1 MRRVLRVLIVDDHE
15 LVRLGLRTV
24 IEEEDG
30 MCVAGEASTGEE
42 ALAAIGT
49 TAPDVVLLDLR
60 MPGMGGV
67 DACRAI
73 VERDPRARVL
83 VLTSYDD
90 DEEVFGVL
98 EAGAAGY
105 LMKDADPATVLQA
118 IRAVAGGN
126 TVLDDAVAD
135 RVIHGSHVTNGRDD
149 AGLSP
154 REREILELMARGMTN
169 VQIAQALWLSEAT
182 VKTHVSRVLRKLGAS
197 DRTQAVVEAARRGL
211 VHLDGQP

>member
-1 MRRVLRVLIVDDHE
+1 MLRVLIVDDHE

-24 IEEEDG
+24 IEEEPG

-42 ALAAIGT
+42 ALAAIGAT
-49 TAPDVVLLDLR
+49 EPDVVLLDLR

-67 DACRAI
+67 DTCRAI
-73 VERDPRARVL
+73 VSRDPGTRVL

-98 EAGAAGY
+98 DAGAAGY

-126 TVLDDAVAD
+126 TVLDSAVAD
-135 RVIHGSHVTNGRDD
+135 RVIHGSHVTDGHDD

-154 REREILELMARGMTN
+154 REREVLELMARGMTN
-169 VQIAQALWLSEAT
+169 VQIARALWLSEAT
-182 VKTHVSRVLRKLGAS
+182 VKTHVSRVLRKLGTS